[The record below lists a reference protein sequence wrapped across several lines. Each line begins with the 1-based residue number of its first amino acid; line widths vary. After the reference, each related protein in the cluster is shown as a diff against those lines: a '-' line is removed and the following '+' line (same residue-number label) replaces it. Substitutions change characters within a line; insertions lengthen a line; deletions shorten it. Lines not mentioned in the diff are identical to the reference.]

1 MSRDEVLRQFRERF
15 DASIVEIT
23 DRSPRRF
30 YVEVRPEALVPVA
43 AHLFRELG
51 ARFNIASGVD
61 TPTHLEI
68 LYHFT
73 LESIDLL
80 VSVRVKLDR
89 DRPSVETLTT
99 VIKGANWVEREM
111 HELLG
116 IDFRGH
122 PGLDRLLLP
131 DQWPE
136 GVHPLRADYR
146 EWDASAVRDRGVR

>member
-23 DRSPRRF
+23 DRSPRRV
-30 YVEVRPEALVPVA
+30 YIEARPEALVPVA
-43 AHLFRELG
+43 THLFRVLG
-51 ARFNIASGVD
+51 ARFNTASGVD

-68 LYHFT
+68 IYHFT
-73 LESIDLL
+73 LESIDLM

-99 VIKGANWVEREM
+99 VIKGANWIEREM

-122 PGLDRLLLP
+122 PRLERLLLP
-131 DQWPE
+131 EQWPE